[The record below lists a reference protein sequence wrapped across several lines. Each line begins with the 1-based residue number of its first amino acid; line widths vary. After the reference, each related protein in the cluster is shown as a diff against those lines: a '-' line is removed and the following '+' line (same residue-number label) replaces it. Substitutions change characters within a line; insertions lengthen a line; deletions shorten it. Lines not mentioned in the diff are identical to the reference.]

1 MLRRISIGI
10 MLSLALVGLIAGGV
24 VTSVLAQDATPTAET
39 SPAIAGPPGYQ
50 DFITDLAA
58 QLGLPVEQVDA
69 AVKATLKARVDE
81 RAERIKQQIDAGHFA
96 GLFDG
101 GHRAGRHHARVG
113 AHLPGVLHPG
123 ALDFLQDV
131 ASFLGMT
138 PRDLIA
144 EWHQG
149 SSLAE
154 IAEAHGKSRDD
165 LKAFLL
171 SRAEERIDALL
182 DATAPGTGPTPSAT
196 PAT

>member
-1 MLRRISIGI
+1 MRRRISVGI
-10 MLSLALVGLIAGGV
+10 VLSLALIGLIASGV
-24 VTSVLAQDATPTAET
+24 VTSVLAQDATPAAEST
-39 SPAIAGPPGYQ
+39 PGIAGPPGYQ

-69 AVKATLKARVDE
+69 AVKAALKARVDE

-101 GHRAGRHHARVG
+101 GPRIGRHHARAG
-113 AHLPGVLHPG
+113 AQLPGILHPG
-123 ALDFLQDV
+123 ALDLLQDV
-131 ASFLGMT
+131 ADFLGMT
-138 PRDLIA
+138 PHDLMA

-149 SSLAE
+149 SSLAQ

-171 SRAEERIDALL
+171 SRAEERIDVLL
-182 DATAPGTGPTPSAT
+182 DATAPGAGTAPPAT